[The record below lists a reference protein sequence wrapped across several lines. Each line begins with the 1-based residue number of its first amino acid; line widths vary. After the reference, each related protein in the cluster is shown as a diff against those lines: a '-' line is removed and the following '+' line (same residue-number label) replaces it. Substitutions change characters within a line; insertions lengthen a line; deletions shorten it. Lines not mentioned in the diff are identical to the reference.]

1 MRIAIFGGAFD
12 PPHAGHQS
20 ILQRLL
26 ETNLADLVYVV
37 PTAYHAFGKKMA
49 PHQDRVRWCEIMAAP
64 FGSMVVVEPIEAQ
77 LQAPSL
83 TINTLRALR
92 ERHPGDELR
101 LVIGEDN
108 ARVRD
113 QWEGWSDIETEF
125 PDYIVVGRAGA
136 SGGIPP
142 EVIHLTK
149 PIELSSTMIRNKI
162 RVGEPVDGL
171 LDAEVE
177 AAYREYLLH
186 VSERPGV
193 VRPTM

>member
-12 PPHAGHQS
+12 PPHVGHQNIVRS
-20 ILQRLL
+20 LL
-26 ETNLADLVYVV
+26 GMNLVDLVYVV
-37 PTAYHAFGKKMA
+37 PTAYHAFGKNMS
-49 PHQDRVRWCEIMAAP
+49 PHQERVRWCEIMAAP
-64 FGSMVVVEPIEAQ
+64 FGSMAVVEPIEAQ
-77 LQAPSL
+77 LPAPSL

-113 QWEGWSDIETEF
+113 QWEGWSLIEAEF
-125 PDYIVVGRAGA
+125 PNYIVVGRVGA

-142 EVIHLTK
+142 KEIHITM
-149 PIELSSTMIRNKI
+149 PVGVSSTMIRNKI
-162 RVGEPVDGL
+162 RAGEPVSEF

-177 AAYREYLLH
+177 AAYRRYLLQK
-186 VSERPGV
+186 S
-193 VRPTM
+193 